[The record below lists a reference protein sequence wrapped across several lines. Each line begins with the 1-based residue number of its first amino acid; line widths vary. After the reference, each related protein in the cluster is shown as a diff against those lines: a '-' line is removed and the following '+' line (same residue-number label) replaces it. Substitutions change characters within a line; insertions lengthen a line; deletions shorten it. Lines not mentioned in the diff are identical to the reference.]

1 MLLILSGNTRWR
13 QVVRIVTADIR
24 RRVPDILQ
32 NPMREVKKLPSGI
45 NEIPLE
51 MFIPALDYLK
61 SIKKIFEQTERE
73 IIKWL
78 Q

>member
-1 MLLILSGNTRWR
+1 MLLILSGNIRWL
-13 QVVRIVTADIR
+13 QVARIVTADIR

-32 NPMREVKKLPSGI
+32 NPMREVKKLTSGI

-61 SIKKIFEQTERE
+61 SIKKIFEQTEWE

>member
-1 MLLILSGNTRWR
+1 M
-13 QVVRIVTADIR
+13 
-24 RRVPDILQ
+24 PDILQ